1 MDEKALFDRDKLIQ
15 QLHGE
20 QTEHPAQ
27 KIQSEH
33 NTTVYGAERE
43 ALERAAAA
51 GLEASKRAAAATVA
65 SEQGRSSILKGLAA
79 GADIYALFAI
89 ACDTISKT
97 TGDTVFSAQAGEFI
111 RDIYGKA
118 LGEKPPL
125 RAELD
130 AVQTR
135 ADKIKAYMER
145 EDIDARERENARRAY
160 QAHQREAAQ
169 LMEQISA

>member
-20 QTEHPAQ
+20 QPAQ
-27 KIQSEH
+27 NVRAVQSEH
-33 NTTVYGAERE
+33 NTAVYGAERE

-135 ADKIKAYMER
+135 AEKIKAYMER
-145 EDIDARERENARRAY
+145 EDIDARERENARRALD
-160 QAHQREAAQ
+160 AHRREAEKLRQ
-169 LMEQISA
+169 QINA